1 MKIVPIK
8 QKACKRFINEHH
20 RHNRAPHGSVFQ
32 IGLEDDEGVLIGCI
46 MVGRPV
52 ARRLDDGKTL
62 EVNRTCIN
70 GYHKNACSMLLGRAV
85 RVARNLGYER
95 IFTYTLPQESG
106 SSLRGAGW
114 TNDQISDIGDWN
126 NREGRQVQIF
136 KDTKKLRWRKNL

>member
-1 MKIVPIK
+1 MKIVPITQRRAK
-8 QKACKRFINEHH
+8 EFVNLHH
-20 RHNRAPHGSVFQ
+20 RHNKAPLGSVFQ
-32 IGLEDDEGVLIGCI
+32 IGLEDDQGTLIGVI

-52 ARRLDDGKTL
+52 ARRLDNGKTL

-106 SSLRGAGW
+106 SSLKGAGW
-114 TNDQISDIGDWN
+114 TNDQISEIGNWN

-136 KDTKKLRWRKNL
+136 KDTKKLRWRKDL